1 MAENMHNDYA
11 DIKNSRKPVRY
22 FHTDANEV
30 LGDTYGLMIY
40 QESIMRVAQKFAG
53 YTLAEADSLRK
64 ACAKKDPKAM
74 AEQRPKFI
82 GGCVTND
89 YGEPLGRELFG
100 IIEKFADYA
109 FTKSHAYGYGLI
121 TYQTAW
127 LKAHHPVEYF
137 ACLLTSVKGNNDRA
151 ALYLADAA
159 ANQVSVRTPDVN
171 ASGVDFEPVAGE
183 RAVSFG
189 LSGIRNVGEGVALM
203 LVEHRQSGG
212 AFTSFYDF
220 IDRVPEP
227 VLNKRTLESLI
238 KAGAFDSLG
247 HPRRGLLAVFESL
260 VDQALIR
267 RRERDQGVM
276 SLFGD
281 VQEADSGFSD
291 RAEIPALTFD
301 KAEQLRLEK
310 EMLGFY
316 VSDHPLRGLETV
328 LSRRVTCQIVDVPDR
343 TEDNLTLGG
352 VITGVDRKF
361 TRKGEQMATFTLED
375 LAGSIE
381 VTVFPRLFATQGHLV
396 VDDQIVVVRGRL
408 DRRDESR
415 SVFMASDVSVVD
427 VPKSGIESLYID
439 FARRGVSIE
448 EVNEIRSLLEE
459 HPGDSPVYLT
469 IGEKTVAL
477 GASYAVDIG
486 KVIGMLRAKFGNGV
500 SIR

>member
-1 MAENMHNDYA
+1 
-11 DIKNSRKPVRY
+11 
-22 FHTDANEV
+22 
-30 LGDTYGLMIY
+30 
-40 QESIMRVAQKFAG
+40 
-53 YTLAEADSLRK
+53 
-64 ACAKKDPKAM
+64 
-74 AEQRPKFI
+74 
-82 GGCVTND
+82 
-89 YGEPLGRELFG
+89 
-100 IIEKFADYA
+100 
-109 FTKSHAYGYGLI
+109 
-121 TYQTAW
+121 
-127 LKAHHPVEYF
+127 
-137 ACLLTSVKGNNDRA
+137 
-151 ALYLADAA
+151 
-159 ANQVSVRTPDVN
+159 
-171 ASGVDFEPVAGE
+171 
-183 RAVSFG
+183 
-189 LSGIRNVGEGVALM
+189 
-203 LVEHRQSGG
+203 
-212 AFTSFYDF
+212 
-220 IDRVPEP
+220 

-281 VQEADSGFSD
+281 AQETDSGFID
-291 RAEIPALTFD
+291 RVEIPSLTFD

-328 LSRRVTCQIVDVPDR
+328 LSRRVTCPIIDVPDR

-439 FARRGVSIE
+439 FARRGVALD

>member
-1 MAENMHNDYA
+1 MHNDYA
-11 DIKNSRKPVRY
+11 DIKNARKPVRY
-22 FHTDANEV
+22 FHGDATEV

-53 YTLAEADSLRK
+53 YSLSEADSLRK

-82 GGCVTND
+82 GGCAANN
-89 YGEPLGRELFG
+89 YGESLGRELFG

-127 LKAHHPVEYF
+127 LKAHHAVEYF

-159 ANQVSVRTPDVN
+159 ANQVIVRTPDVN
-171 ASGVDFEPVAGE
+171 TSGVDFEPILGE

-189 LSGIRNVGEGVALM
+189 LSGIRNVGEGVAAQ
-203 LVEHRQSGG
+203 LVEQRDGKG
-212 AFTSFYDF
+212 KFLSFYDF
-220 IDRVPEP
+220 IERVPEP

-247 HPRRGLLAVFESL
+247 HPRRGLLTVFESL
-260 VDQALIR
+260 VDQALVR

-276 SLFGD
+276 SLFG
-281 VQEADSGFSD
+281 EIEESEGGFVD
-291 RAEIPALTFD
+291 RAEIPALSFD

-328 LSRRVTCQIVDVPDR
+328 LSRRVTCPIVDVPDR
-343 TEDNLTLGG
+343 TEETLTLGG
-352 VITGVDRKF
+352 VISGVDRKF

-381 VTVFPRLFATQGHLV
+381 VTVFPKLFATQGHIV

-415 SVFMASDVSVVD
+415 SLFMASDVSVVD
-427 VPKSGIESLYID
+427 VPKNGIESLYID
-439 FARRGVSIE
+439 FARRNLAAG
-448 EVNEIRSLLEE
+448 EVDDIRALLEE
-459 HPGDSPVYLT
+459 HPGDSPVYLM
-469 IGEKTVAL
+469 IGDKTVAL
-477 GASYAVDIG
+477 GPTYAVDVD
-486 KVIGMLRAKFGNGV
+486 KVIGLLRVKFGNAV